1 MGPLSGDLRKR
12 VVSAVHEEGMSCRA
26 AARRFGV
33 SFSSSIRWVAAL
45 RERGSYAPLPMGG
58 DTRSQRLEAHADFLL
73 GLHRREPD
81 LTLNEICD
89 RLELGRGEKVSAS
102 MIWRFF
108 DRRDITFK
116 KNPRTRASRTA
127 RTSLSGDGD
136 GSRVNLTLDPLK
148 LVFVDETAATTN
160 MARRYGRRRRGQR
173 LRCGVPH
180 GHYKA
185 ITFVFGLR
193 LRGVVA
199 PKAYDHAMNAETF
212 EAWLEHHLLPT
223 LEEGDIVV
231 LDNLKAHKSPRVAE
245 ILVRKNCT
253 VRYLP
258 PYSPDFNPIEMA
270 ISKLKSALRKLAERA
285 VAGLI
290 AILESCAGLFK
301 PADCQSYFKAC
312 GYHPAELPALDTT

>member
-1 MGPLSGDLRKR
+1 M
-12 VVSAVHEEGMSCRA
+12 
-26 AARRFGV
+26 
-33 SFSSSIRWVAAL
+33 
-45 RERGSYAPLPMGG
+45 
-58 DTRSQRLEAHADFLL
+58 
-73 GLHRREPD
+73 
-81 LTLNEICD
+81 
-89 RLELGRGEKVSAS
+89 
-102 MIWRFF
+102 
-108 DRRDITFK
+108 
-116 KNPRTRASRTA
+116 
-127 RTSLSGDGD
+127 
-136 GSRVNLTLDPLK
+136 
-148 LVFVDETAATTN
+148 FVDETAATTN

-290 AILESCAGLFK
+290 AILESCAGLFM
-301 PADCQSYFKAC
+301 PAVCQSYFKAC

>member
-1 MGPLSGDLRKR
+1 
-12 VVSAVHEEGMSCRA
+12 
-26 AARRFGV
+26 
-33 SFSSSIRWVAAL
+33 
-45 RERGSYAPLPMGG
+45 
-58 DTRSQRLEAHADFLL
+58 
-73 GLHRREPD
+73 
-81 LTLNEICD
+81 
-89 RLELGRGEKVSAS
+89 
-102 MIWRFF
+102 
-108 DRRDITFK
+108 
-116 KNPRTRASRTA
+116 
-127 RTSLSGDGD
+127 
-136 GSRVNLTLDPLK
+136 
-148 LVFVDETAATTN
+148 VFVDETAATTN

-245 ILVRKNCT
+245 ILARKNCT

-270 ISKLKSALRKLAERA
+270 ISKLKSTLRKLAERT
-285 VAGLI
+285 VAGLL
-290 AILESCAGLFK
+290 AILEGCAGLFK
-301 PADCQSYFKAC
+301 PADCQSYFRAC
-312 GYHPAELPALDTT
+312 GYDPAELPALDTT

>member
-1 MGPLSGDLRKR
+1 M
-12 VVSAVHEEGMSCRA
+12 
-26 AARRFGV
+26 
-33 SFSSSIRWVAAL
+33 
-45 RERGSYAPLPMGG
+45 
-58 DTRSQRLEAHADFLL
+58 
-73 GLHRREPD
+73 
-81 LTLNEICD
+81 
-89 RLELGRGEKVSAS
+89 
-102 MIWRFF
+102 
-108 DRRDITFK
+108 
-116 KNPRTRASRTA
+116 
-127 RTSLSGDGD
+127 
-136 GSRVNLTLDPLK
+136 
-148 LVFVDETAATTN
+148 FVDETAATTN

-231 LDNLKAHKSPRVAE
+231 LDNLKAHKSSTVAE
-245 ILVRKNCT
+245 ILARKNCT

-270 ISKLKSALRKLAERA
+270 ISKLKAALRKLAERT
-285 VAGLI
+285 VAGLL
-290 AILESCAGLFK
+290 AVLEGCAGLFQK
-301 PADCQSYFKAC
+301 TECENYFQAC
-312 GYHPAELPALDTT
+312 GYESDELAGFDTT

>member
-1 MGPLSGDLRKR
+1 MGPLSVDLRKR
-12 VVSAVHEEGMSCRA
+12 VVSAVREEGMSCRA
-26 AARRFGV
+26 AAQRFGV
-33 SFSSSIRWVAAL
+33 SFSSAICWVAAL

-58 DTRSQRLEAHADFLL
+58 DTRSQRVEAHTDFLL
-73 GLHRREPD
+73 RLHRREPD

-89 RLELGRGEKVSAS
+89 RLERARGEKVSPS

-108 DRRDITFK
+108 DRHDITFK
-116 KNPRTRASRTA
+116 KSPRTRVSRAA

-136 GSRVNLTLDPLK
+136 GK
-148 LVFVDETAATTN
+148 LVFVDETAATTS
-160 MARRYGRRRRGQR
+160 MARRFGRRRRGQR

-193 LRGVVA
+193 LRGVIA

-245 ILVRKNCT
+245 ILARKNCT

-258 PYSPDFNPIEMA
+258 PYSPDFNPIEMV
-270 ISKLKSALRKLAERA
+270 ISKLKSALRKLAERT
-285 VAGLI
+285 VVGLL
-290 AILESCAGLFK
+290 AILEGCAALFK
-301 PADCQSYFKAC
+301 PAECENYFEAC
-312 GYHPAELPALDTT
+312 GYDPGELQALNTT